1 MNNIITKINN
11 SFVHHLYLWIFGL
24 IALYTGGD
32 IFFTYLQF
40 KQLFYIDTDC
50 YTHATRIIYWL
61 QNFNWYEQIYPF
73 ANYPFG
79 EVLHFTRLLD
89 IIWTILA
96 LPLIPFFSLK
106 DTIFYS
112 GMILSPLCFALS
124 MITIFWGL
132 KPYITQTPKILF
144 FSLILS
150 LAFCAKF
157 DTVFD
162 FTRPD
167 HHSVIFLFFAYNISA
182 ILQNLS
188 QKRLILLFFAGIAT
202 GCGIW
207 ISSAV
212 EGFIFVAAILGLLFL
227 NWLFNKISLNAI
239 KTYTLGLF
247 IATILAWL
255 LNPPYRGY
263 FSFENTRLS
272 AIHVVI
278 TFLIY
283 SSFNTL
289 YWFKLKKI
297 SAKIFGTL
305 VCGAVSLTFICYVF
319 NTSIIFAS
327 IYDENIKNSFLPY
340 ITEMKPLWHFVYL
353 IEMIVFETI
362 LVLMILFYKPQKN
375 HAAEV
380 NLAFLFVFFSIPVLF
395 IKRFIPYELCLLAY
409 LNIIFIN
416 KLFSK
421 THKTQNTK
429 YLAFGYICT
438 ALFLLASF
446 RYEPL
451 FPIKSEEVPQNSV
464 ILTDCFASPQ
474 LIFEKNIKTVAIPY
488 HSAVAGITDNHK
500 IFFSTDETEIK
511 RLLQKHQVQY
521 IFLPYHYF
529 ANSEYYI
536 HPDKNIDKFYGKI
549 ITGKQI
555 YPWLEKINT
564 GSKDILY
571 KINYQ
576 EF

>member
-1 MNNIITKINN
+1 MNKVQTQTANC
-11 SFVHHLYLWIFGL
+11 FVKHLYLWILG
-24 IALYTGGD
+24 ITAIYTCGD
-32 IFFTYLQF
+32 ILLTYIQF
-40 KQLFYIDTDC
+40 HKLFYVDTDC

-61 QNFNWYEQIYPF
+61 QNFSWYEQIYPYG
-73 ANYPFG
+73 NYPFG
-79 EVLHFTRLLD
+79 EILHFTRLLD

-106 DTIFYS
+106 EAIFYS
-112 GMILSPLCFALS
+112 GMALSPLCLALS
-124 MITIFWGL
+124 LIVVFWGL
-132 KPYITQTPKILF
+132 KPFVKQTPKILL
-144 FSLILS
+144 FSFILS
-150 LAFCAKF
+150 FAFFTKF
-157 DTVFD
+157 NNVFD
-162 FTRPD
+162 FNRPD

-182 ILQNLS
+182 VLLNLA
-188 QKRLILLFFAGIAT
+188 KERFRLLFFAGILA

-353 IEMIVFETI
+353 IEMIVFETV

-375 HAAEV
+375 HTIEI
-380 NLAFLFVFFSIPVLF
+380 NLAFLFVFFSFLSLF
-395 IKRFIPYELCLLAY
+395 IERFILYELCILAY
-409 LNIIFIN
+409 LNNIFIN
-416 KLFSK
+416 KLLFK
-421 THKTQNTK
+421 TYKTQNTK

-451 FPIKSEEVPQNSV
+451 HPMKSEEVPQNSV
-464 ILTDCFASPQ
+464 ILTDRFASPQ
-474 LIFEKNIKTVAIPY
+474 FIFDKNIKTVAIPY
-488 HSAVAGITDNHK
+488 HSAVAGIADNHK

-511 RLLQKHQVQY
+511 RLLQKHQIQY
-521 IFLPYHYF
+521 IFLPYRYF
-529 ANSEYYI
+529 SNSQYYI
-536 HPDKNIDKFYGKI
+536 YPDKNIDKFYGKI